1 MRPVLSQ
8 SRTAAPHSI
17 PGLQHA
23 LFADDLTIVCT
34 SVDLSEIQRTI
45 QQGLDCITN
54 FSVEHYM
61 EVSAEKTEH
70 TLFGARETNRLSLEV
85 GETVLKEVR
94 TPKPLGLTMQPHKG
108 LSKHAPSMKAAANTR
123 LMQLRQV
130 ASPQLCPEREKLRA
144 FYLSLAQTRMCYGV
158 ASWWFDGSLADRER
172 LERCGHGWLI

>member
-17 PGLQHA
+17 PGLQHG
-23 LFADDLTIVCT
+23 FFVDDLTILCT
-34 SVDLSEIQRTI
+34 SVDLSGIQRTI

-54 FSVEHYM
+54 WPAEYYM

-70 TLFGARETNRLSLEV
+70 TLFGARETNLLSLEV
-85 GETVLKEVR
+85 GETVLKEER

-108 LSKHAPSMKAAANTR
+108 LTKHALSVKAAAGTR
-123 LMQLRQV
+123 PMQLMAV

-144 FYLSLAQTRMCYGV
+144 FYLSPVQAKICYDV
-158 ASWWFDGSLADRER
+158 ASRWFDASLSDRER
-172 LERCGHGWLI
+172 LERCGHRRHT